1 MGSLGA
7 VLEITLVSYIL
18 AASVIGFYT
27 TTFFKRLIP
36 RIGDTPLTLV
46 SLHMV
51 LRDVLRDDLCLSVGK
66 KSFAVVQGS
75 GKF

>member
-46 SLHMV
+46 SVHNPHGIARISLFV
-51 LRDVLRDDLCLSVGK
+51 CPK
-66 KSFAVVQGS
+66 KSLA
-75 GKF
+75 GKLGKLFS